1 MLSHEQ
7 EMEALRKQHLMLE
20 NAYNELKRKH
30 ARLNKRYTAL
40 CVKLCRQED
49 YMQAV
54 ISKDTLISKDLTLW
68 TLFLIKLSLSLS
80 LSLYTQTHTHT
91 PGPLPVDLKRVY
103 EAPFLERPAAAR
115 AGF

>member
-49 YMQAV
+49 YMQAASTEDNKYV
-54 ISKDTLISKDLTLW
+54 GDLGT
-68 TLFLIKLSLSLS
+68 IV
-80 LSLYTQTHTHT
+80 H
-91 PGPLPVDLKRVY
+91 
-103 EAPFLERPAAAR
+103 
-115 AGF
+115 

>member
-7 EMEALRKQHLMLE
+7 EMEALRKKHLMLE

-49 YMQAV
+49 YMQAASTEDNKYV
-54 ISKDTLISKDLTLW
+54 VRNYRQ
-68 TLFLIKLSLSLS
+68 
-80 LSLYTQTHTHT
+80 YTQYQIPQTFKSRTHTKSS
-91 PGPLPVDLKRVY
+91 PLDHVSHSVNY
-103 EAPFLERPAAAR
+103 NI
-115 AGF
+115 

>member
-7 EMEALRKQHLMLE
+7 EMEALRKQHLMLK

-49 YMQAV
+49 YMQAASTEDNKYV
-54 ISKDTLISKDLTLW
+54 VRNYRQ
-68 TLFLIKLSLSLS
+68 
-80 LSLYTQTHTHT
+80 YTQYQI
-91 PGPLPVDLKRVY
+91 PQLQIPNAYKIKPARSRQ
-103 EAPFLERPAAAR
+103 PFRKL
-115 AGF
+115 